1 MKRFMTMIAAL
12 ALAICLTACGRQSNP
27 MGTVVVGEVDT
38 APSARANAVSYSDGT
53 VVTRFI
59 LGEDDQWHWAED
71 SSLALRDGAVQEV
84 LDGVAVLS
92 ELKPL
97 ANIDELSAYGLES
110 PVRYLVVS
118 YSDGT
123 KTVFYLS
130 YQETSGL
137 WYMRTADTEKVYI
150 APAEVCELTERGVY
164 DMMKLPVLPELTEDT
179 IKSITLTT
187 GEERTVLTYK
197 DGSWLCGYNPVG
209 EKPTIVDTVMSLQIA
224 KCVDYAPSEGAA
236 EVCGL
241 TEPQATVQV
250 TYVNTVGVETE
261 ETITIGDYRESM
273 DGYYARVEGDRAIY
287 LLAAESVEPILK
299 QEKVL
304 LYV

>member
-164 DMMKLPVLPELTEDT
+164 DMMTLPVLPELTDDNMKSVT
-179 IKSITLTT
+179 VIK
-187 GEERTVLTYK
+187 GEESMTLRYK
-197 DGSWLCGYNPVG
+197 DGAWLRSYAPAG
-209 EKPTIVDTVMSLQIA
+209 EKLAVVDAVKALEIA
-224 KCVDYAPSEGAA
+224 KCVDYAPADGAA

-241 TEPQATVQV
+241 TQPQATVRV
-250 TYVNTVGVETE
+250 EYVNTVGVETE

-273 DGYYARVEGDRAIY
+273 DGYYAQISTDKAIY
-287 LLAAESVEPILK
+287 LLTAQSVEPILK
-299 QEKVL
+299 
-304 LYV
+304 